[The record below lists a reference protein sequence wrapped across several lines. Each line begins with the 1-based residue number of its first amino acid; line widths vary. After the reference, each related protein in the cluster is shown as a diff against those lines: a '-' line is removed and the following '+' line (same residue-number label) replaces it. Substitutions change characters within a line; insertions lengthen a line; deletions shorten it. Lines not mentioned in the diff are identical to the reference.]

1 MINKYITACDHLT
14 FLWVFIFSFSVFK
27 TNKKT
32 SIFSNTLIENRRMS
46 AWQVMRV
53 NVEGMRSESIDL
65 RLQGYSES
73 AIQSRRETV
82 KDSKLFCC
90 FVV

>member
-1 MINKYITACDHLT
+1 M
-14 FLWVFIFSFSVFK
+14 
-27 TNKKT
+27 
-32 SIFSNTLIENRRMS
+32 R

-53 NVEGMRSESIDL
+53 NAEGMRSESIDL